1 VPRKPES
8 VAIYLEVGAKR
19 TFASAVD
26 WPGWS
31 RGGRSEQE
39 AIAALASYG
48 DRYNA
53 VVRSAAPKF
62 TPPIDAS
69 TFKVVKRLKGNA
81 GTDFGV
87 PSLGLPSD
95 SEPIVAVELER
106 LARILEACWHAF
118 DRAAKSA
125 KGLELRK
132 GPRGGGRDLD
142 KMAAHV
148 VEADQAYM
156 AQLGARP
163 PKAAAG
169 RPIKSSDLHDAMLA
183 AFRARGRGLVV
194 ADPRDTKKP
203 WTPRYFARR
212 VGWHVLDHA
221 WEIEDR
227 AIRS

>member
-1 VPRKPES
+1 MPNKGIP
-8 VAIYLEVGAKR
+8 IYLEVGAKR
-19 TFASAVD
+19 AFASAVD

-31 RGGRSEQE
+31 RGARGEQE

-48 DRYNA
+48 DRYKA
-53 VVRSAAPKF
+53 VVRSAAPEF
-62 TPPIDAS
+62 IAPNDAS
-69 TFKVVKRLKGNA
+69 DFKIVKRLKGNA

-95 SEPIVAVELER
+95 GEPVAAAELER
-106 LARILEACWHAF
+106 LTRILEACWSAF
-118 DRAAKSA
+118 DRAAKGA
-125 KGLELRK
+125 KGLDLRK

-142 KMAAHV
+142 KMTAHV
-148 VEADQAYM
+148 VEADQAYI

-163 PKAAAG
+163 PKDTAG
-169 RPIKSSDLHDAMLA
+169 RPVRPPEQHDAMLQA
-183 AFRARGRGLVV
+183 LRAVARGMPV
-194 ADPRDTKKP
+194 AEPRSTKNP

-227 AIRS
+227 ALRRS